1 MDSRCRFRL
10 GRIGPRMTPKEGD
23 KMAVETLTQS
33 LGLPRKESA
42 VYLALLELGTSTV
55 SAVAIAARLNRTTA
69 YDILES
75 LNIKGLV
82 SIVGDRKKRTYTAE
96 HPDTLVRFFEKRAQL
111 YERRAEDLGKL
122 LPQLRGLYNE
132 KGKRPVVRFYEGKHG
147 LEAVYEDTLTSSEPI
162 RAYASVHDMH
172 AALPKYFPEYYQ
184 RRAKKGISIRAILPA
199 TPEAIERQKND
210 TAELRE
216 SMLVSTPQ
224 FDFSPEINL
233 YDDKVAIMSLA
244 EEFGVIIESKEIA
257 EAQKVVFELAWL
269 GAKQVAAQADQKT
282 EDDASASEPIGE

>member
-1 MDSRCRFRL
+1 MS
-10 GRIGPRMTPKEGD
+10 
-23 KMAVETLTQS
+23 VEPLIQA
-33 LGLPRKESA
+33 LGLPKKESA
-42 VYLALLELGTSTV
+42 VYLALLELGKSGV
-55 SAVAIAARLNRTTA
+55 SAIASASRLNRTTA

-75 LNIKGLV
+75 LNVKGLV

-96 HPDTLVRFFEKRAQL
+96 HPDSLVRFFEKRAQL
-111 YERRAEDLGKL
+111 YERRAEDLSKL

-147 LEAVYEDTLTSSEPI
+147 LESCYEDTLTSSEPI

-172 AALPKYFPEYYQ
+172 AALPKYFPEYYH
-184 RRAKKGISIRAILPA
+184 RRAKKGIHIRAILPA
-199 TPEAIERQKND
+199 TAEGIERQRHD
-210 TAELRE
+210 AEEARE
-216 SMLVSTPQ
+216 TVLVPTSQ
-224 FDFSPEINL
+224 YDFSPEINV

-269 GAKQVAAQADQKT
+269 GAQQVQARQSSQTETELKPKT
-282 EDDASASEPIGE
+282 EDDASVINPSTQS